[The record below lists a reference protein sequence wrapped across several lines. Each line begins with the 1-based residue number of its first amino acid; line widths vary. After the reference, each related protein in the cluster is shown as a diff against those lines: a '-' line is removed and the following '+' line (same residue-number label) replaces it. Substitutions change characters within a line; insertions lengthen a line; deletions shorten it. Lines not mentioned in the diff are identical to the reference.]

1 MASSGAQ
8 VDAAPWELMD
18 LEGLRRQQ
26 QADAAE
32 LAASR
37 AAAEQL
43 QQQLATA
50 LADLEELQARW
61 GARAW
66 PGLALSPAALC
77 GAWHAQGAQAP
88 GAQLVSEQ
96 RPLTA
101 PLRLRPSPRRSSD
114 REAQMARQISLLVLA
129 QQSMQEM
136 AASGEPGRQGRQQQA
151 LLQGLQQQCQ
161 QALEEKVGRGW
172 GQQPDGAAGAAGPA
186 SAALQ
191 RLGGWLAQEVG
202 RALTPCPALL
212 PTRRHPR
219 RPRRWAR

>member
-8 VDAAPWELMD
+8 VDAAHWELMD

-66 PGLALSPAALC
+66 PGLAWPSRRLLCVGPGMPKAPRHLVRSLS
-77 GAWHAQGAQAP
+77 
-88 GAQLVSEQ
+88 
-96 RPLTA
+96 
-101 PLRLRPSPRRSSD
+101 
-114 REAQMARQISLLVLA
+114 
-129 QQSMQEM
+129 
-136 AASGEPGRQGRQQQA
+136 AS
-151 LLQGLQQQCQ
+151 
-161 QALEEKVGRGW
+161 RG
-172 GQQPDGAAGAAGPA
+172 P
-186 SAALQ
+186 
-191 RLGGWLAQEVG
+191 
-202 RALTPCPALL
+202 
-212 PTRRHPR
+212 
-219 RPRRWAR
+219 